1 LRNER
6 QTGFLASFSKD
17 ANRFMPDE
25 QSQGPI
31 GEELG
36 VTDLAAHV
44 RSGDSVALQKVVKA
58 YLQQIIRAARGTGLR
73 PQEAEDV
80 AQATFM
86 TFLETRERFEGR
98 STVRTWLFGILY
110 RKVAEARRG
119 FQRTERSDSI
129 EDVMESRFRA
139 DGSWSTSPR
148 PLDDQVFDSEVRE
161 HLERC
166 LEETPTSQRMAFVL
180 REVEGFSTGEICKI
194 LDVTAT
200 NLGVLL
206 YRVRNRLRECLEAR
220 GIRR

>member
-1 LRNER
+1 MSGK
-6 QTGFLASFSKD
+6 QTD
-17 ANRFMPDE
+17 
-25 QSQGPI
+25 GPT
-31 GEELG
+31 GDELG
-36 VTDLAAHV
+36 SPDLVARV
-44 RSGDSVALQKVVKA
+44 RSGDPEALEKVVKA
-58 YLQQIIRAARGTGLR
+58 YLRQIVRAARGAGLG
-73 PQEAEDV
+73 PQEADDV
-80 AQATFM
+80 AQATFV

-110 RKVAEARRG
+110 HKIAEARRG
-119 FQRTERSDSI
+119 FRRAGRTDSI
-129 EDVMESRFRA
+129 EDVMESRFLP
-139 DGSWSTSPR
+139 DGSWSRPPS
-148 PLDDQVFDSEVRE
+148 PLDDQVFHSEVRE

-166 LEETPTSQRMAFVL
+166 LEDAPGNQRMAFVL